1 MNHSGDVEPTL
12 PDIKKVFIAGNMGAL
27 IHKELVANL
36 VARENEL
43 VKEETEKLVWLNH
56 TEHDG
61 SPDGFFYENELFHVG
76 AAFGKEGISV
86 IAPELAE
93 QAALLKENRSDIPQ
107 YTTYIAH
114 FLSYLGNRTEDPI
127 EYVANI
133 PAGLSKFSPSLK
145 KLESFVE
152 QQAAEDMLAAKYDPD
167 DPDKKIFFMHYRR
180 VELPLNRF
188 LFRKLTRT

>member
-1 MNHSGDVEPTL
+1 MIDSGEIEPTL
-12 PDIKKVFIAGNMGAL
+12 SDIKRVFIAGGMGAL
-27 IHKELVANL
+27 IHRELVANL
-36 VARENEL
+36 VAKENDL
-43 VKEETEKLVWLNH
+43 VKEETEKLVRLNH
-56 TEHDG
+56 TEYDG
-61 SPDGFFYENELFHVG
+61 SPDGFFFENELFHVG
-76 AAFGKEGISV
+76 AAFGKEGILV

-133 PAGLSKFSPSLK
+133 PPGLSKFSPSLN
-145 KLESFVE
+145 KLESLVE
-152 QQAAEDMLAAKYDPD
+152 QQAAEDIPAAKYDPD
-167 DPDKKIFFMHYRR
+167 DADKEIFFMHYKR
-180 VELPLNRF
+180 VEEPLNRF